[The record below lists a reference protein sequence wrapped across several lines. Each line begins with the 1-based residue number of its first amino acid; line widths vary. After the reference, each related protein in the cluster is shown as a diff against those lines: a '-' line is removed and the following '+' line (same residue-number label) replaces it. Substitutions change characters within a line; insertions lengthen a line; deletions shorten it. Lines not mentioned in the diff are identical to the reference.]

1 MNATNTLK
9 KLGIEKTFEYIQII
23 SDTFLSSEASKYF
36 GLDLYHPK
44 ITFCLVVI
52 KRDIEVMDKN
62 MPKIMDW
69 ADKFADGEFP
79 TQREMIREAI
89 TNPEHPYYNFI
100 LHLPATFTAQDAGQQ
115 NTVAN

>member
-9 KLGIEKTFEYIQII
+9 KLGIEKTFEYIYK
-23 SDTFLSSEASKYF
+23 D
-36 GLDLYHPK
+36 P
-44 ITFCLVVI
+44 
-52 KRDIEVMDKN
+52 DKN

-100 LHLPATFTAQDAGQQ
+100 RHLPEPSLHRMLGSRIRSQTESYL
-115 NTVAN
+115 